1 MSDLNGNGVHAPM
14 PGGYETVMSAGSE
27 WRMSWIT
34 PGIRKAFAAFAVARA
49 KERLKD
55 DKESLNWLRS
65 RIAAGAYDWGNPLD
79 ENGIGDEVQAS
90 MNGGEGGTTLFMM
103 LLEPYHGQVS
113 LDELGRILPNDD
125 KDLKEEF
132 KQALIRCIDPNQRT
146 PKESGDLMTKRD
158 RAALLNP
165 EEVRA
170 LQMPISS
177 PSLTPQD

>member
-14 PGGYETVMSAGSE
+14 PGGYETVMSQGTE
-27 WRMSWIT
+27 WRLSWIN
-34 PGIRKAFAAFAVARA
+34 PGIRKAFTHFAIMRA
-49 KERLKD
+49 KERLADDPKD
-55 DKESLNWLRS
+55 MNWLRS
-65 RIAAGAYDWGNPLD
+65 RIAAGAYDWGTRLD
-79 ENGIGDEVQAS
+79 ESGMGDDLQAS
-90 MNGGEGGTTLFMM
+90 MNAGEGGTKLFML
-103 LLEPYHGQVS
+103 LLEANHGPVS
-113 LDELGRILPNDD
+113 LQQLGLIFEGH
-125 KDLKEEF
+125 EEDF